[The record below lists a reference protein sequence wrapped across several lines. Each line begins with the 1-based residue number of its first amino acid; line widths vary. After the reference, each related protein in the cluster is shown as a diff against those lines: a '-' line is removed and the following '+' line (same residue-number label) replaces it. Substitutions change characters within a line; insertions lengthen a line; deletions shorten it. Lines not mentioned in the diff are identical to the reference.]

1 MLIDGPFD
9 EEKFDISRP
18 WVGSSNQSYRFL
30 TPSYKHLE
38 NNLTSIKN
46 KIEVRLHKDGA
57 IFLNGMGDFNSIKNK
72 LKNL

>member
-1 MLIDGPFD
+1 M
-9 EEKFDISRP
+9 
-18 WVGSSNQSYRFL
+18 VGSSNQNYRFL

-57 IFLNGMGDFNSIKNK
+57 IFLNGMGDFNSIKSK